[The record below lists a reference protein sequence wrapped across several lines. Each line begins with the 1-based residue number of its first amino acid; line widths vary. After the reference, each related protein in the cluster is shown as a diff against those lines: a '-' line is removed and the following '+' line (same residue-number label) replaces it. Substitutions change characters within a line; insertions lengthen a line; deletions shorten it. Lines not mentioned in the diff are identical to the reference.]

1 MNTDRTNTDLHSLTG
16 AYAVDALDADERVA
30 FKAHLAQCESC
41 ADEVAG
47 LRATSA
53 ILGVAAAVT
62 PDDAFGRRLMSQV
75 RATRQQAPLA
85 GSETGRVLP
94 MLRRARTTSRALLAV
109 AAALVVLAGS
119 LGAVAIQQQNRAETM
134 QQAASDVASV
144 LAAVDAQTMTGGG
157 DQGSSARVIM
167 SRSKASAVF
176 VGQSMPDV
184 GRERALQLW
193 VLGDGNPRSVG
204 VLSADAP
211 IVAHGVKPGLRLGV
225 TVEPAGGSRQ
235 PTTAPI
241 LQLDLV

>member
-1 MNTDRTNTDLHSLTG
+1 MNTDLHTLTG
-16 AYAVDALDADERVA
+16 AYAVDALDALERSA
-30 FKAHLAQCESC
+30 FQAHLSECDSC
-41 ADEVAG
+41 TEEVMG

-53 ILGVAAAVT
+53 VLGVAVAVT
-62 PDDAFGRRLMSQV
+62 PDEEFRRRLMSQV
-75 RATRQQAPLA
+75 RNTRQQAPLA

-94 MLRRARTTSRALLAV
+94 LLRRARTTSRALLAV
-109 AAALVVLAGS
+109 AAALVVLA
-119 LGAVAIQQQNRAETM
+119 
-134 QQAASDVASV
+134 
-144 LAAVDAQTMTGGG
+144 
-157 DQGSSARVIM
+157 VIM

-204 VLSADAP
+204 LLNAAAP

-235 PTTAPI
+235 PTTTPI
-241 LQLDLV
+241 MQVDLV